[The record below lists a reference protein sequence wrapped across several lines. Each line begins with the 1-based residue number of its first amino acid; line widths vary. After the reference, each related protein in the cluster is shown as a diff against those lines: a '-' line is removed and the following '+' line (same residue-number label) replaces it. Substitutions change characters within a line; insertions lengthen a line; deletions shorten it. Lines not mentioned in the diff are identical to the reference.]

1 MTRIGFEFEFCTHHS
16 DEVIRSKLND
26 IGIKVRKVDRR
37 RNNRNLDYKM
47 WRLEGDPSVE
57 PRRHLLWWNDFEL
70 ISPPMQMNKALRM
83 LDVVLRFLKEN
94 DCETNTTTGLHI
106 NMDIGKRATKRIDGT
121 KLIVL
126 VDEEAVAKR
135 YSRSRALYALPR
147 NSKIRKTAKYWK
159 NLKKKPSSLKR
170 YVKQRAVMEYE
181 LTEKYSA
188 ISFEKQE
195 SDGFLE
201 FRMIGNSFYEK
212 RYTEIKNDIRHFET
226 CMIKAADKEL
236 GEKALTRRLNKI

>member
-37 RNNRNLDYKM
+37 RNNRNLGYKM

-94 DCETNTTTGLHI
+94 DKEKISLNNRAKKII
-106 NMDIGKRATKRIDGT
+106 N
-121 KLIVL
+121 L
-126 VDEEAVAKR
+126 
-135 YSRSRALYALPR
+135 
-147 NSKIRKTAKYWK
+147 
-159 NLKKKPSSLKR
+159 
-170 YVKQRAVMEYE
+170 
-181 LTEKYSA
+181 
-188 ISFEKQE
+188 F
-195 SDGFLE
+195 
-201 FRMIGNSFYEK
+201 
-212 RYTEIKNDIRHFET
+212 
-226 CMIKAADKEL
+226 
-236 GEKALTRRLNKI
+236 